1 MSRWTVEFKSQNAM
15 VNVQTCLGYLES
27 VKLEGLSQQ
36 ILEEYSR
43 LLKVLNVLAVR
54 FSKLDAELFNQ
65 GIWINLANFLTNTQN
80 SIRGFS
86 QNKDLGN
93 LQNANNQVDQIL
105 NILKPLDSGSTA
117 EEFNAIADASAIFQ
131 QKIVEEMQ
139 RVKVRGE
146 EIKGQLDAL
155 SNAITQSKARLDE
168 HGQTIQQQKTRLDQS
183 IAEYQKQFSEA
194 QEKRSKDFADS
205 GKKYLDDFVKQ
216 SKSFDNEFAFSNSK
230 RQEVFD
236 LFFMD
241 TKITSQKHLAFLKQR
256 EEEVNKIFGAIG
268 STAFAGN
275 FKNTADKEAS
285 AANLW
290 RWIAMTMMVFMI
302 AVSGFAFYFS
312 IVEKTDWTLFLFRLG
327 TVVVFGVPAFYAA
340 NESSKHRER
349 ERLNSKVHLEL
360 ASIDAYLVLLPE
372 NERNKIKGGLT
383 EKFFGVPL
391 LKEKGDEI
399 TQHDLFGVLTNVL
412 TNLTKK

>member
-15 VNVQTCLGYLES
+15 INVQTCIGYLES
-27 VKLEGLSQQ
+27 VKIDGLSPQ
-36 ILEEYSR
+36 ILEEYTR

-65 GIWINLANFLTNTQN
+65 GLWGNFANFLTNTQN
-80 SIRGFS
+80 SIKAFS

-93 LQNANNQVDQIL
+93 LQNANNYVDQIL
-105 NILKPLDSGSTA
+105 SILKPLDSGATPD
-117 EEFNAIADASAIFQ
+117 EFKAIADASAIFQ
-131 QKIVEEMQ
+131 QKVVEEMQ
-139 RVKVRGE
+139 RVKTRGD

-168 HGQTIQQQKTRLDQS
+168 HAQTIQQQKTRLDQS

-194 QEKRSKDFADS
+194 QEKRSKDFADT
-205 GKKYLDDFVKQ
+205 GKKYLDDFVRQ
-216 SKSFDNEFAFSNSK
+216 TKSFDAEFSESNRK
-230 RQEVFD
+230 RQANFD
-236 LFFMD
+236 IFFMD
-241 TKITSQKHLAFLKQR
+241 TKNASQGHLDFLLKR

-290 RWIAMTMMVFMI
+290 RWIAMIMMVLMI

-312 IVEKTDWTLFLFRLG
+312 VVEKTDWTLFLFRLG

-349 ERLNSKVHLEL
+349 ERLNRKVHLEL
-360 ASIDAYLVLLPE
+360 ASIDAYLVLLPD
-372 NERNKIKGGLT
+372 NERNKIKGDLT
-383 EKFFGVPL
+383 EKFFGVPI

-399 TQHDLFGVLTNVL
+399 TQHDLLSVLANVIN
-412 TNLTKK
+412 NLTKK